1 MIDTRVSPAVAVRGV
16 PNILRYLSEMW
27 PLAWGK
33 VPSLLGPM
41 RESIEIAV
49 VSIAWASLGALF
61 VGLLA
66 AKNVSPWPWLY
77 QVARSLLNALRGIPS
92 LLYALIFVS
101 MVGLGPFPG
110 VLGLVFHCI
119 GAMGRYFAEAF
130 ESADMEPIEAAKV
143 DGASRVQ
150 IIWFVLIPNVGH
162 LLIGYVLYYFEYCIR
177 TSTLLGLVGAGGI
190 GVPLLVSLRLFRT
203 GEVAVELLMILT
215 VVFILDRFSAVV
227 RSRILGVKGAL

>member
-1 MIDTRVSPAVAVRGV
+1 MIDTRVSPAAAVRGV

-27 PLAWGK
+27 PMAWGK
-33 VPSLLGPM
+33 VPSLIRPM
-41 RESIEIAV
+41 MESIEIAV
-49 VSIAWASLGALF
+49 VSIAWASLGALL

-66 AKNVSPWPWLY
+66 AKNVSPWPWSY
-77 QVARSLLNALRGIPS
+77 QAARSLLNALRGIPS

-110 VLGLVFHCI
+110 VLGMVFHCV

-190 GVPLLVSLRLFRT
+190 GVPLLISLRLFRT

-215 VVFILDRFSAVV
+215 VVFILDRFSATV

>member
-1 MIDTRVSPAVAVRGV
+1 MIDTHVSPAAAVRGV

-27 PLAWGK
+27 PMAWDK
-33 VPSLLGPM
+33 VPSLIGPM

-61 VGLLA
+61 IGLLA
-66 AKNVSPWPWLY
+66 AKNVSPSPWLY
-77 QVARSLLNALRGIPS
+77 QAARSLLNALRGIPS